1 MNAKFSHRQGGRW
14 QDWIWIIGGLLAGI
28 ALDTQ
33 TAFATSLG
41 QEEETQRILPVLM
54 PLLTASVSIE
64 RAIEVIWNYMEWILL
79 NSKRWQPADL
89 KAAQYLQFKSGTSM
103 LLGVI
108 FGILVSNFTGMRL
121 FSYMGPLVPN
131 FLEDVP
137 SSWDTVITGI
147 IIGAGAK
154 PAHEI
159 LGIITQVKNFFN
171 NAAINQREAAGANFA
186 AGVQRLSESE
196 KQMMVDVPG
205 VGPARLPSGGPVPMG
220 ASMPE
225 GEESESAEPEQS
237 QVEKYREILQRATVI

>member
-1 MNAKFSHRQGGRW
+1 MNAKFSHKQRGWW
-14 QDWIWIIGGLLAGI
+14 QNWIWITGGLLVGI
-28 ALDTQ
+28 VLDTQ
-33 TAFATSLG
+33 TVFAVSLG

-108 FGILVSNFTGMRL
+108 FGILVSNFTNMR
-121 FSYMGPLVPN
+121 FFAYMEPLVPN

-137 SSWDTVITGI
+137 FSWDIVITGI

-159 LGIITQVKNFFN
+159 LGIITQIKNFFN

-205 VGPARLPSGGPVPMG
+205 VGRARLPSGSPVSMG
-220 ASMPE
+220 APMPRGEE
-225 GEESESAEPEQS
+225 GESTDSDKS
-237 QVEKYREILQRATVI
+237 QVEKYREILQRVTVI